1 MQRERDVYAGEFIL
15 TVIILL
21 NKKSKKNSSESNS

>member
-21 NKKSKKNSSESNS
+21 NKKSKKKFK